1 MVGREPV
8 IVLPGEVVENGWL
21 VGSVKVG
28 VGE

>member
-1 MVGREPV
+1 VVGREPV

-21 VGSVKVG
+21 VVSVKVS